1 MTASSSLENQELE
14 QQLLSPSD
22 AAQVQSIFRSAMRQR
37 KTVCVYMVPAAE
49 DVKLDLSRM
58 NRIIEID
65 SANLVAVV
73 EPGIKMGDLRAAL
86 FKDGLRFVPADT
98 QFYAGKT
105 IGEFYYEGCSN
116 ISSLKYGAAKH
127 FLMGSEIILPDGQ
140 LLKTGGKT
148 VKNVTGYDLT
158 RFMNAPFANFGVT
171 VKFLLKLL
179 PLPESKKPVV
189 ACFDSMEHLCGFVT
203 ALRQAKIVPAYLLWI
218 DSKTQELMHRKGRSG
233 HDLVLFELD
242 GMPEEISQQ
251 WEVVSHLFDKF
262 HAQCSDAAKM
272 NGDEFGKWAEVL
284 ASSNGLIVADDLK
297 IKPTAQWS
305 FIDKFYLSTRDE
317 KTSAGLFGQLAE
329 GKLNVYLSADAPNKT
344 DFIRKVISIILA
356 EGGYSSG
363 RFNRM
368 LGLTPAGPLVPV
380 EEKLK
385 QLFDPYGILKG

>member
-22 AAQVQSIFRSAMRQR
+22 AAQVQNIFRTALRQK
-37 KTVCVYMVPAAE
+37 KTVCVYMSPAPE
-49 DVKLDLSRM
+49 DVKLNLSRM
-58 NRIIEID
+58 NHILEID

-73 EPGIKMGDLRAAL
+73 EPGIKLGDLRTAL
-86 FKDGLRFVPADT
+86 SKEGLRFVPADT
-98 QFYAGKT
+98 QFHARKT

-158 RFMNAPFANFGVT
+158 RFMNAPYANFGVT

-189 ACFDSMEHLCGFVT
+189 AGFDSREHLCGFVT
-203 ALRQAKIVPAYLLWI
+203 ALRQAKISPAYLLWI
-218 DSKTQELMHRKGRSG
+218 DSTTQELMHGKNRPG

-242 GMPEEISQQ
+242 GMPEEIFQQ
-251 WEVVSHLFDKF
+251 WEIVSHLLDKF
-262 HAQCSDAAKM
+262 HAMCSVAAKM
-272 NGDEFGKWAEVL
+272 SGDEFGEWADAF

-297 IKPTAQWS
+297 VKPTAQWS
-305 FIDKFYLSTRDE
+305 FIDKFYVLTRDE

-329 GKLNVYLSADAPNKT
+329 GKLNVYVSGDAPNKA
-344 DFIRKVISIILA
+344 DFIRKVIAIILA

-368 LGLTPAGPLVPV
+368 LGLAPAGPLVPV
-380 EEKLK
+380 ERGLK
-385 QLFDPYGILKG
+385 QLFDPYAILKG